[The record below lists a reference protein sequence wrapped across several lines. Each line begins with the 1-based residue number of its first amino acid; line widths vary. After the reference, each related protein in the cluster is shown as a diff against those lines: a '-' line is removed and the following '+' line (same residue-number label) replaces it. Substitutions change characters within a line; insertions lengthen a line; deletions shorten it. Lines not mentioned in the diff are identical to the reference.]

1 MKSFSVIKNRLNET
15 WENFSEGWNKLSDLS
30 RSALTRFSHP
40 SINKNEQSNQVNS
53 LQQWSHG
60 IGWSLLPV
68 DLYEDNDAIHVRV
81 EVPGLSLN
89 DLDVRVAGDQLI
101 IEGNKQ
107 LKREEMK
114 DQFYLM
120 ECAYGHFSRVIPLPC
135 KVKDR
140 EAKASY
146 KHGVLN
152 VTLPKSNDA
161 KKIKILVQ

>member
-15 WENFSEGWNKLSDLS
+15 WENLSEGWRKLSDLS
-30 RSALTRFSHP
+30 SNALTQFSHP
-40 SINKNEQSNQVNS
+40 LKNEDEKSS
-53 LQQWSHG
+53 LANPAQQWSHG
-60 IGWSLLPV
+60 VGWSLLPV
-68 DLYEDNDAIHVRV
+68 DLYEDNDSIHVRV
-81 EVPGLSLN
+81 EVPGLSFN
-89 DLDVRVAGDQLI
+89 DLDVHVAGDQLI

-107 LKREEMK
+107 LIHEEMK

-120 ECAYGHFSRVIPLPC
+120 ECAYGHFSRIIPLPC

-146 KHGVLN
+146 KNGVLN
-152 VTLPKSNDA
+152 VALPKSNST